1 MQLKSSSFTFNLGD
15 TSFRRKTLIDDYK
28 EILPFLRENNLE
40 FDTWDNEAQ
49 AAFYKKILLGSDLF
63 ERNKKEDFAKRGR
76 TLTNSL
82 VKLGL
87 TDSKRRLSKV
97 SINWLTGTS
106 QKADKIEIFLG
117 LDQNNLIFL
126 RQLLKLR
133 VYENNG
139 NHFVY
144 PFRIL
149 SFSYT

>member
-63 ERNKKEDFAKRGR
+63 ERNKKEDFAKRER
-76 TLTNSL
+76 TLANSL

-126 RQLLKLR
+126 RPLRQLR
-133 VYENNG
+133 D
-139 NHFVY
+139 
-144 PFRIL
+144 
-149 SFSYT
+149 